1 MSLYPNLI
9 YLTFINQIF
18 VSLLC
23 VMNSA
28 TLLMRIFAK
37 QKKIWVRSCIR
48 VYMCVCVCCLCV
60 HVVCLYVCVFVC
72 ACVVCLCAC
81 VSCLCVCAHACV
93 VFNYGMDVG
102 LAGKLTGK
110 QCMSGACLGVTWK
123 EEAPKM
129 AAQEASVWLSEEVSV
144 IRGKCVLFEVRSV
157 LCPEPGDF
165 SFFVLIT
172 SWC

>member
-18 VSLLC
+18 VNLLC

-28 TLLMRIFAK
+28 TLLMRRILAK
-37 QKKIWVRSCIR
+37 QKKIWVRSCI
-48 VYMCVCVCCLCV
+48 CVCMLCVCMHVYLCV
-60 HVVCLYVCVFVC
+60 HVLYVCVR
-72 ACVVCLCAC
+72 VCL
-81 VSCLCVCAHACV
+81 VCVCARACV
-93 VFNYGMDVG
+93 VFNYGMDAG
-102 LAGKLTGK
+102 LAGNLTGK

-129 AAQEASVWLSEEVSV
+129 AAQEASIWLSEEVSV